1 MTMANEENGGI
12 YFVGFGAEFGFGWKY
27 RRDNFPEEKT
37 CRACAPYSPSSTLR
51 DRKLLCFNH
60 EPRTNLG
67 TILFVSDTRVFFFII
82 GLWHLLGVGQLVAVV
97 SVRRRNYQH
106 RRSNASAQNLP
117 NNSKQKPSIK
127 NWQKKGFLARET
139 VFKP

>member
-1 MTMANEENGGI
+1 MLGLERNSGSDGSTDEITSPKRRRVERVLLIHQAPRCGI
-12 YFVGFGAEFGFGWKY
+12 ASCFASITNPARILEQFCSCLTLAFSFSSY
-27 RRDNFPEEKT
+27 R
-37 CRACAPYSPSSTLR
+37 
-51 DRKLLCFNH
+51 
-60 EPRTNLG
+60 
-67 TILFVSDTRVFFFII
+67 I
-82 GLWHLLGVGQLVAVV
+82 WHLLGVGQLVAVV